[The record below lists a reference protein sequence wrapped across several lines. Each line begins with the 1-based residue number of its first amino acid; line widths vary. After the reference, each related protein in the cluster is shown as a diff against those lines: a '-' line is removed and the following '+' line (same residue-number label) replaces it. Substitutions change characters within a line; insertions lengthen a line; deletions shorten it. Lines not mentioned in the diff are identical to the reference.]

1 MRRSQLRLLLLAVVI
16 PLLASAF
23 LVGAPSLFAQGETS
37 AGVYKG
43 WPVGADGRSFDS
55 TLYLNADGSV
65 LLVDDVLDG
74 TAPDVRT
81 GFWAPAAAGVV
92 MTLTN
97 DATGPLAQ
105 PLAVNLSATAEGTLF
120 TAPGDTTLGERG
132 RRFTP
137 FAQIV
142 AERNALPFSTDLAVA
157 TIASGGPAGTY
168 KAVLPGGAGWQ
179 DVTLTLFPDFRATLE
194 RDALDGRAPSLSYG
208 AWQDVAGQPA
218 VTITEIDGNA
228 YTTPV
233 VLTLAPE
240 NGVLRMLTSTDN
252 RAAELVGV
260 PFYRLEGL
268 ANAVVVTGIETGA
281 PAPTV
286 VDPGMVTA
294 PGAPLTETTLATD
307 VVAAPVI
314 TEFVTATVPAQPAP
328 AVVAVDYQ
336 PAFEAV
342 PCPVDVQV
350 DGVVTCGFLTVPE
363 NRTRAGSRSI
373 RVFAVTM
380 ASLEEALPDPVLVLA
395 GAPGES
401 PLQVQRWFATA
412 PIRETRNVI
421 VVHPRG
427 AGLSEPALTCPE
439 LADGADQQA
448 LAQSL
453 ANCYNRLV
461 QEGVDP
467 SGYAVD
473 QMVADIADLLSV
485 LEIEQVNLVGN
496 DFGAMVAR
504 LVADR
509 YPERVRTLVLES
521 PRPVD
526 ANAALEAARNQY
538 DALRKVFADC
548 AADEEC
554 AAAYPDLEPRLIRLV
569 EWYNVNPSPES
580 IGFGDGDAILAQTI
594 LRQVDGGGEVPALV
608 TALYEGDFGTACR
621 IAPVAG
627 GCLLPAGEL
636 PLGPASGYTLTVPL
650 IANDAAPLTE
660 TMTVTE
666 SVTVTDTATVTDAG
680 TAVDTPTVSEQS
692 PQSWRDYFE
701 NPDDPQ
707 GVEAA
712 TLDRLQEQLGIA
724 TRAELTAFLDDLTV
738 ENFLPLLAATSI
750 QPQPADVAAGAGFT
764 IACSEDAPR
773 FTIDDIGRMA
783 QRMPPVVAGALTAD
797 AADLLAL
804 CPLWTVPPAAP
815 GDRITALSMT
825 PALVMGGTHDPFT
838 PARWARRAAASLDD
852 VFVRLFQ
859 GAGHNLLAPPEGCG
873 QQVLAAFI
881 DEPAVSPNLYC
892 YRQQSAAFVL
902 PD

>member
-1 MRRSQLRLLLLAVVI
+1 MRTSQLRLLFFAVVI
-16 PLLASAF
+16 PIMALILLA
-23 LVGAPSLFAQGETS
+23 GAPALLAQGDAS
-37 AGVYKG
+37 AAAGVYKG
-43 WPVGADGRSFDS
+43 WPVSVDGRSFDS

-74 TAPDVRT
+74 TAPGVRT
-81 GFWAPAAAGVV
+81 GFWAPAAAGVA

-142 AERNALPFSTDLAVA
+142 AERNALPFSTDLAAA
-157 TIASGGPAGTY
+157 TIASGGLAGTY

-208 AWQDVAGQPA
+208 AWQDVGGQPV
-218 VTITEIDGNA
+218 VTITEADGNA
-228 YTTPV
+228 YATPIA
-233 VLTLAPE
+233 LTLALE

-252 RAAELVGV
+252 RAAEWVGV

-268 ANAVVVTGIETGA
+268 ANAVIVTATEPGA

-294 PGAPLTETTLATD
+294 PGAALTETTVATD

-363 NRTRAGSRSI
+363 NRTVAGSRSI
-373 RVFAVTM
+373 RVFVVTM

-427 AGLSEPALTCPE
+427 AGLSEPALACPE
-439 LADGADQQA
+439 LVDGGDQQA

-453 ANCYNRLV
+453 ANCYNRV
-461 QEGVDP
+461 IQEGVDP

-473 QMVADIADLLSV
+473 QMVTDVADLLSV

-496 DFGAMVAR
+496 DFGATVAR

-526 ANAALEAARNQY
+526 ANAALEAARNEY

-548 AADEEC
+548 AADEAC
-554 AAAYPDLEPRLIRLV
+554 AAAYPDLEQRLIRLV

-594 LRQVDGGGEVPALV
+594 LRLVDGGGEVPALV

-660 TMTVTE
+660 T
-666 SVTVTDTATVTDAG
+666 VTVTDTAAVT
-680 TAVDTPTVSEQS
+680 TAIDTPTVDEQS

-707 GVEAA
+707 GAEAT

-724 TRAELTAFLDDLTV
+724 TRAELIAFLDDLTV

-773 FTIDDIGRMA
+773 FTIDDVGRMA
-783 QRMPPVVAGALTAD
+783 LRLPPVVADALTAD
-797 AADLLAL
+797 AVDLLAL

-838 PARWARRAAASLDD
+838 PARWARRAAAGLDD

-859 GAGHNLLAPPEGCG
+859 GAGHNLLATPEGCG
-873 QQVLAAFI
+873 QQVLEAFI

-892 YRQQSAAFVL
+892 YRQQAATFVL
-902 PD
+902 PE